1 MLERVETKTSGRFM
15 NFNAITRYSNG
26 TGLCYVYNT
35 VMRATKAGKPFITL
49 YLRDVKGNS
58 IPGYV
63 FDLKSPLVAG
73 GEAAKVMDKI
83 VQVDWQENYLRGIGL
98 TLILDSVSIVESAT
112 ADDYAMFR
120 GVIEGLGGKLEELK
134 QYFYKQLNMTVALPV
149 VIETV
154 SSADY
159 SSGMQGGLLEHYWKM
174 ASMLSGLHGLTDKER
189 YKLSCSFLLYILV
202 HSNYIR
208 AQEQGMDNIELVT
221 SLTEK
226 VSNLSR
232 KLEVGAGAL
241 ELVHMFFGYE
251 PKDIYVRTVANI
263 SDTVQRIEKE
273 FALYHTIPLEQE
285 GNAGYGKIRRYQ
297 LEEENA

>member
-174 ASMLSGLHGLTDKER
+174 ASMLSGLHGLTDKEK